1 MKRLSN
7 AILVVVFLSAA
18 LLAQSDIATWIVW
31 TRANHFPIASINTRS
46 DDDFADL
53 QFLKD
58 VVGDRRLVQL
68 GESGHGV
75 AEFDLAKDRLVR
87 FFHEQMG
94 FDVIAFES
102 SIYECFSPPT
112 RPPAAATCCRDRSS
126 PSGRRTKCFR
136 CSSTSATRSGPIIR

>member
-1 MKRLSN
+1 MKRVSN
-7 AILVVVFLSAA
+7 AILVVVLLSAA
-18 LLAQSDIATWIVW
+18 LHAQSDASAWVVW
-31 TRANHFPIASINTRS
+31 TRANHFAMASIAVRS

-75 AEFDLAKDRLVR
+75 AEFDLAKVRLAR

-94 FDVIAFES
+94 CAVLAL
-102 SIYECFSPPT
+102 
-112 RPPAAATCCRDRSS
+112 
-126 PSGRRTKCFR
+126 
-136 CSSTSATRSGPIIR
+136 